1 MLLNN
6 QWVKEETKKKFKKY
20 LERNEKAT
28 YQNLW
33 GTAKNN
39 SEREVPS
46 NKCLHQETRK
56 ILNTLTLTS
65 KDTRNIEEMKSK
77 VSRRKEIKI
86 RLGIIII
93 GNKKTTGKIGV
104 FQNWSF
110 VKINRQTFS

>member
-1 MLLNN
+1 MGQRRN
-6 QWVKEETKKKFKKY
+6 QNKFKKY

-33 GTAKNN
+33 GTAQNN

-46 NKCLHQETRK
+46 NKCLHQETRR
-56 ILNTLTLTS
+56 ILNNLTLTS

-77 VSRRKEIKI
+77 VSRRKEIKM
-86 RLGIIII
+86 RLEIIII
-93 GNKKTTGKIGV
+93 ENKKTTGKISE

-110 VKINRQTFS
+110 VKIKRQTFS